1 MAWIAALLIVLV
13 SLRFGMRGLMIGLPL
28 AVFIVWSSRR
38 KPAVAGSHEPPRP
51 SNGPMTREE
60 ALRVLGLEPGA
71 GPGEIAAAHRDLIKK
86 LHPDHGG
93 SGFLAQQVNEA
104 KQVLLGR

>member
-1 MAWIAALLIVLV
+1 MAWIAAVLV
-13 SLRFGMRGLMIGLPL
+13 LLFSLRFGMRGLMIGLPL
-28 AVFIVWSSRR
+28 AAFIVWNSSR
-38 KPAVAGSHEPPRP
+38 KPPRVTASERP
-51 SNGPMTREE
+51 RPVSEPMSREE

-71 GPGEIAAAHRDLIKK
+71 GPGEIAAAHRELIKK